1 MVARVSDDA
10 RPDAGAGQ
18 GLAAAP
24 GKTRA
29 QAPPNGKRNLRVLT
43 PKQVPEGG
51 TGPAPDDDASLRTRI
66 GAVASRTRVRRR
78 FLVDV
83 GMLGLG
89 VAAAGLYDGNVT
101 RGGFPWAVLFV
112 VLTFMNLKVRGL
124 YDQRLRTNPLEDFSQ
139 IVSATSLAAIL
150 VVGARVAAG
159 AVDGASLQGVRLWA
173 WSTILLTAGRIGIA
187 VVVRRRQRAGH
198 GQMVTLIVGADAI
211 GRQIARRLAEQPE
224 LGLRPIGF
232 IDEQLA
238 PLEGRDDI
246 EFPVLGTTADV
257 EAIVRRHDVRH
268 LIVGYAAARPQL
280 LTAAVRKCRRM
291 GLQVSTV
298 PRLYE
303 DVNHRVDVEH
313 IGGIPLLSSRPA
325 DPQSWQFSLKY
336 GLDRLIAALALILL
350 APAMAAIAIAVRL
363 SSAGSILYRQPRVS
377 LDGREFSMLKFRTMH
392 GDEVRDGHQDAEWA
406 SQTVDADH
414 EPPPAAESD
423 RRTRVGAI
431 LRRCSLDELPQLFNV
446 LFGDMSLVGPRPER
460 TSYVQLFSEHVYR
473 YGDRH
478 RVKSGLTGWAQV
490 NGLRGETS
498 LADRVEWDNY
508 YIENWSLWLDFKI
521 LFLTTPALFRRRG
534 D

>member
-1 MVARVSDDA
+1 M
-10 RPDAGAGQ
+10 
-18 GLAAAP
+18 
-24 GKTRA
+24 
-29 QAPPNGKRNLRVLT
+29 
-43 PKQVPEGG
+43 PEGG

-124 YDQRLRTNPLEDFSQ
+124 YDPRLRVNPLEDFSR

-173 WSTILLTAGRIGIA
+173 WTTILLTAGRIGIA

-198 GQMVTLIVGADAI
+198 GQMATLIVGADAI

-224 LGLRPIGF
+224 LGLRPVGF

-238 PLEGRDDI
+238 PLEGRDDT
-246 EFPVLGTTADV
+246 EFPVLGTTGDV

-303 DVNHRVDVEH
+303 DVNRRVDVEH

-325 DPQSWQFSLKY
+325 DPHSWQFSLKY
-336 GLDRLIAALALILL
+336 GLDRLIAALLLILL
-350 APAMAAIAIAVRL
+350 APVMAVDRARGQALVARL
-363 SSAGSILYRQPRVS
+363 DPL
-377 LDGREFSMLKFRTMH
+377 
-392 GDEVRDGHQDAEWA
+392 
-406 SQTVDADH
+406 
-414 EPPPAAESD
+414 PPAAREP
-423 RRTRVGAI
+423 RRARV
-431 LRRCSLDELPQLFNV
+431 LD
-446 LFGDMSLVGPRPER
+446 
-460 TSYVQLFSEHVYR
+460 
-473 YGDRH
+473 
-478 RVKSGLTGWAQV
+478 AQV
-490 NGLRGETS
+490 PHD
-498 LADRVEWDNY
+498 A
-508 YIENWSLWLDFKI
+508 
-521 LFLTTPALFRRRG
+521 RRRG
-534 D
+534 QRRPAGRGVGVADRRRRPRGSTGCRERPAHAGRGVPAPLLARRAAAALQRAVRRHVAGRPAARAAPPTCSSSASTCTATATATA